1 MNNHFNIKH
10 ILSFRGGS
18 VNIGHFFHE
27 VLFGGIVE
35 YIKDNSIK
43 WVLDN
48 DLSDWE
54 YNITKCVIDHLHI
67 NFEINNTG
75 IDTPKRRGFRNLKN
89 NKHFNEVM
97 EIIRTCVFDCYKL
110 EKKNINRPIYKVLY
124 FRDDASRRKMM
135 NYNNELNHLF
145 DEIVIDMGSKTF
157 EEQVRL
163 SHKVTHFVTI
173 EGAHLTNIIFM
184 NNNTKI
190 LVFSPIHNSWQVMYG
205 TSCLVKH
212 FEIIITGGAFNSNIN
227 YNDKIKNK
235 ITKFLL

>member
-1 MNNHFNIKH
+1 
-10 ILSFRGGS
+10 
-18 VNIGHFFHE
+18 
-27 VLFGGIVE
+27 VLFHAIVE

-43 WVLDN
+43 WFLDN

-75 IDTPKRRGFRNLKN
+75 IDTPFIKYDRNIKN
-89 NKHFNEVM
+89 NKHFSEVIQ
-97 EIIRTCVFDCYKL
+97 IIRTSVFNCYKL
-110 EKKNINRPIYKVLY
+110 EEKNIDRPSYKVLY

-135 NYNNELNHLF
+135 NHNNDLNHLF
-145 DEIVIDMGSKTF
+145 DEIIVDMGSKTF

-163 SHKVTHFVTI
+163 FHKTTHFVTC

-184 NNNTKI
+184 NINTKI
-190 LVFSPIHNSWQVMYG
+190 LVFSPIKNSWQEMFG
-205 TSCLVKH
+205 TSRCVKH
-212 FEIIITGGAFNSNIN
+212 FEHAITGGDFNSNIN

>member
-75 IDTPKRRGFRNLKN
+75 IDTQNFN
-89 NKHFNEVM
+89 NFC
-97 EIIRTCVFDCYKL
+97 II
-110 EKKNINRPIYKVLY
+110 
-124 FRDDASRRKMM
+124 
-135 NYNNELNHLF
+135 
-145 DEIVIDMGSKTF
+145 
-157 EEQVRL
+157 
-163 SHKVTHFVTI
+163 
-173 EGAHLTNIIFM
+173 
-184 NNNTKI
+184 
-190 LVFSPIHNSWQVMYG
+190 
-205 TSCLVKH
+205 
-212 FEIIITGGAFNSNIN
+212 
-227 YNDKIKNK
+227 
-235 ITKFLL
+235 

>member
-1 MNNHFNIKH
+1 MTITFNIKH
-10 ILSFRGGS
+10 FWKNHP
-18 VNIGHFFHE
+18 VNIGHFLHDLLFHA
-27 VLFGGIVE
+27 IVE

-75 IDTPKRRGFRNLKN
+75 IDTPFPRYDRNIKN
-89 NKHFNEVM
+89 NKYFNQV
-97 EIIRTCVFDCYKL
+97 IQILRTSVFNCYNL
-110 EKKNINRPIYKVLY
+110 EEKNIHSPSYKVLY
-124 FRDDASRRKMM
+124 FRDNATRRKLL

-145 DEIVIDMGSKTF
+145 DEIVVDMGSKTF

-163 SHKVTHFVTI
+163 FHKTSHLVTI

-184 NNNTKI
+184 EPQAKI
-190 LVFSPIHNSWQVMYG
+190 LTFSPIRNSWQEMFG
-205 TSCLVKH
+205 TSRFVK
-212 FEIIITGGAFNSNIN
+212 ELKIVTTGGDFNSNIN
-227 YNDKIKNK
+227 YNDEIKNK